1 MKLNG
6 RMKDSQEEVFLM
18 SDQIVAELQEAV
30 VEHIGKLRYKSDP
43 RNAL

>member
-1 MKLNG
+1 
-6 RMKDSQEEVFLM
+6 MKDSQEEVFLM

-30 VEHIGKLRYKSDP
+30 VEHICELRYESDL